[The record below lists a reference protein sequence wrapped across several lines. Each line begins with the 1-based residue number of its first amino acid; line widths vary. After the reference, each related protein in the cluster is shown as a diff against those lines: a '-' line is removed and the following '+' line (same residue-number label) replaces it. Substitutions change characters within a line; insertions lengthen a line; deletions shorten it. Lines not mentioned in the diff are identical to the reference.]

1 MSQMLEPLLRDHR
14 FFTGADPEHLAMLA
28 GCAQHVAFPLGA
40 YLFRAGTSAD
50 RFFLIRDGVV
60 ALETSAAGGVQV
72 VVQTLGAGDVAGF
85 SWLIE
90 RRSWQ
95 FDGRAVER
103 TRAVELDG
111 ACLRW
116 KCRAEPKLGF
126 ELMQR
131 FARLA
136 CDRLQATRQ
145 RVVDEEGYAS
155 AR

>member
-1 MSQMLEPLLRDHR
+1 MSQTLEPLLRGHK

-28 GCAQHVAFPLGA
+28 GCAQHVAFPRGT
-40 YLFRAGTSAD
+40 YLFRAGTAAD

-60 ALETSAAGGVQV
+60 ALETASAPGAQV
-72 VVQTLGAGDVAGF
+72 VVQSLGAGDVAGF

-95 FDGRAVER
+95 FDGRALER

-131 FARLA
+131 FAALA

-145 RVVDEEGYAS
+145 RVVDEHGYVS
-155 AR
+155 AG